1 MIALV
6 TESRYVVPSNDP
18 NDWYSINLHREDELL
33 GAQLRALGYDFER
46 VDWANPA
53 IEWSSYEA
61 VVIRTTWDYFYRI
74 EEFMAWLGARERDS
88 VLINPPS
95 LLRWNLD
102 KHYLQDLQRSGVAV
116 VPTFYLE
123 QGCPYDWNAIEQWL
137 QGRVGILKPC
147 VSAGAKDTFRIEAS
161 DRQTWTNHL
170 DRLLA
175 TDAMMIQPFQE
186 RIVSEGEFTMM
197 VMGGTFTHAVRKVAK
212 AGDFRVQD
220 DHGGKV
226 HPHQAT
232 AEEIAFAERA
242 VASCPWLP
250 IYARVDAV
258 RNVEGELQIM
268 ELEAVE
274 PELWLRFHPPA
285 ARPFAEGIDS
295 FLKARADVS

>member
-18 NDWYSINLHREDELL
+18 NDWYSINLHKEDELL

-74 EEFMAWLGARERDS
+74 EEFMAWLAARERDS

-147 VSAGAKDTFRIEAS
+147 VSAVPRI
-161 DRQTWTNHL
+161 L
-170 DRLLA
+170 
-175 TDAMMIQPFQE
+175 F
-186 RIVSEGEFTMM
+186 VS
-197 VMGGTFTHAVRKVAK
+197 R
-212 AGDFRVQD
+212 
-220 DHGGKV
+220 
-226 HPHQAT
+226 
-232 AEEIAFAERA
+232 
-242 VASCPWLP
+242 
-250 IYARVDAV
+250 
-258 RNVEGELQIM
+258 
-268 ELEAVE
+268 
-274 PELWLRFHPPA
+274 
-285 ARPFAEGIDS
+285 
-295 FLKARADVS
+295 